1 MSHITL
7 LAWPDEPVTAVYRH
21 GVPPRG
27 AESLLYFLQR
37 AALAAVCPVAVKGIV
52 ESKG

>member
-21 GVPPRG
+21 GVPPPGSR
-27 AESLLYFLQR
+27 EFTLFLQR
-37 AALAAVCPVAVKGIV
+37 AALAAVCPVAVKGVV